1 MLAHS
6 PPFVAFLT
14 PQLFPGPAPGKRFF
28 DPLPKKI
35 LRFRTRKAWPAAQQ
49 YLSRARAFRL
59 RAGERGRGRVCCDLR
74 PGRWRWLWPWL
85 PVLLPLVVGRPCLVR
100 WLLSGLP
107 AGGSRLLFPLF
118 LCLLAACAAPWA
130 CMSASHRPRPHRPQ
144 PPRRQS
150 AAHGSGSHH
159 ATPGPI
165 CRRRLPLICRPS
177 CPGSCPGSCRPPFCR
192 RSCPAARR
200 RVLCARSGILIA
212 WIYTPPII
220 PQTQH
225 FPQKITPEICAKK
238 LPQSPPKGGRG
249 NGFGP
254 IDGPKKCRYHSS
266 QAKATRPR
274 PPDPPPGTVQRGPS
288 ERADTAHGLGHP
300 PKCPSERSGAA
311 RKGAGANRR
320 RSNATVTV
328 TAGTTGGSKKG
339 PGRCA

>member
-1 MLAHS
+1 
-6 PPFVAFLT
+6 
-14 PQLFPGPAPGKRFF
+14 
-28 DPLPKKI
+28 
-35 LRFRTRKAWPAAQQ
+35 
-49 YLSRARAFRL
+49 
-59 RAGERGRGRVCCDLR
+59 
-74 PGRWRWLWPWL
+74 
-85 PVLLPLVVGRPCLVR
+85 
-100 WLLSGLP
+100 
-107 AGGSRLLFPLF
+107 
-118 LCLLAACAAPWA
+118 
-130 CMSASHRPRPHRPQ
+130 MSAPHRPRPHRPQ
-144 PPRRQS
+144 PPRRRS

-177 CPGSCPGSCRPPFCR
+177 CPGSCPPPFCR

-238 LPQSPPKGGRG
+238 LPQSPLKGDGGTVLALLTARKNAAIIRG
-249 NGFGP
+249 KPRPHGP
-254 IDGPKKCRYHSS
+254 G
-266 QAKATRPR
+266 

-288 ERADTAHGLGHP
+288 ERADTAHGLRHP

-311 RKGAGANRR
+311 RKGAVANRR

-328 TAGTTGGSKKG
+328 TAGTTGGSEKG
-339 PGRCA
+339 PGRRA

>member
-35 LRFRTRKAWPAAQQ
+35 LRFRTRKAWPASQQ

-59 RAGERGRGRVCCDLR
+59 RAGGRGRGRVWCDLR

-100 WLLSGLP
+100 WLLSCLP

-118 LCLLAACAAPWA
+118 LCLLAACATPWA
-130 CMSASHRPRPHRPQ
+130 CMSAPHRPRPHRPQ

-150 AAHGSGSHH
+150 AAHGSSSHH

-165 CRRRLPLICRPS
+165 CRRCLPLICRPS
-177 CPGSCPGSCRPPFCR
+177 CPGSCPPPFCR

-225 FPQKITPEICAKK
+225 FPQKITPGNLCKK
-238 LPQSPPKGGRG
+238 TSPVPPKGGRG

-254 IDGPKKCRYHSS
+254 IDGPEKCRYHPR
-266 QAKATRPR
+266 QAEATRPAA
-274 PPDPPPGTVQRGPS
+274 QR
-288 ERADTAHGLGHP
+288 TAQGHH
-300 PKCPSERSGAA
+300 
-311 RKGAGANRR
+311 
-320 RSNATVTV
+320 
-328 TAGTTGGSKKG
+328 G
-339 PGRCA
+339 PGDQKGEVNMTTPTASELLVQQAREAERLRLLLLASECKDLDEFRQRLRDLLNK

>member
-1 MLAHS
+1 MGDFLCLACS
-6 PPFVAFLT
+6 FAPVCRIFD

-59 RAGERGRGRVCCDLR
+59 RAGGRGRGRVWCDLR
-74 PGRWRWLWPWL
+74 PGRLRWCWPWL
-85 PVLLPLVVGRPCLVR
+85 PVLLPLVVGFPCLVR

-107 AGGSRLLFPLF
+107 AGGSWLLLLPS

-130 CMSASHRPRPHRPQ
+130 CTSAPHRPRPHRPQ

-177 CPGSCPGSCRPPFCR
+177 CPGSCPPPFCR

-238 LPQSPPKGGRG
+238 LPQSPLKG
-249 NGFGP
+249 
-254 IDGPKKCRYHSS
+254 DGGTVLALLTARKNAAIIR
-266 QAKATRPR
+266 AKPR
-274 PPDPPPGTVQRGPS
+274 PHGPGPRT
-288 ERADTAHGLGHP
+288 
-300 PKCPSERSGAA
+300 
-311 RKGAGANRR
+311 RR
-320 RSNATVTV
+320 REQFSGGQVNGPTRRTV
-328 TAGTTGGSKKG
+328 
-339 PGRCA
+339 

>member
-35 LRFRTRKAWPAAQQ
+35 LRFRTRKAWPASQQ

-59 RAGERGRGRVCCDLR
+59 RAGGRGCGRVCCNLR

-118 LCLLAACAAPWA
+118 PLFLCLLAACAAPWA
-130 CMSASHRPRPHRPQ
+130 CMSAPHRPRPHRPQ

-165 CRRRLPLICRPS
+165 CRRCLPLICRPS
-177 CPGSCPGSCRPPFCR
+177 CPGSCPPPFCR

-225 FPQKITPEICAKK
+225 FPQKIAPEICAKK
-238 LPQSPPKGGRG
+238 TSPVPPKGGRG

>member
-59 RAGERGRGRVCCDLR
+59 RAGGRGRGRVWCDLR
-74 PGRWRWLWPWL
+74 PVRWRWRWRWL
-85 PVLLPLVVGRPCLVR
+85 PVPLPLVVGCPCLVW

-107 AGGSRLLFPLF
+107 AGGSRLLLLRP
-118 LCLLAACAAPWA
+118 LCLLAACVVLGLHEFAPPPVPAWAAA
-130 CMSASHRPRPHRPQ
+130 TTATTCRPRFRLTPCHPRPDL
-144 PPRRQS
+144 PPPS
-150 AAHGSGSHH
+150 PAD
-159 ATPGPI
+159 
-165 CRRRLPLICRPS
+165 LPPVLPR
-177 CPGSCPGSCRPPFCR
+177 FL
-192 RSCPAARR
+192 PAA
-200 RVLCARSGILIA
+200 VL
-212 WIYTPPII
+212 PPIMPSRPAEGFMRPVWYLDSLDI
-220 PQTQH
+220 YAPYNPPNTAFSTKNH
-225 FPQKITPEICAKK
+225 PGNLCKK
-238 LPQSPPKGGRG
+238 TSPVPPKGGRG

>member
-1 MLAHS
+1 MALH
-6 PPFVAFLT
+6 FLFSLL
-14 PQLFPGPAPGKRFF
+14 PQMAPCRIF

-35 LRFRTRKAWPAAQQ
+35 LRFRTRKAWPASQQ

-59 RAGERGRGRVCCDLR
+59 RAGGRGRGRVWCDLR

-100 WLLSGLP
+100 WLLSCLP

-118 LCLLAACAAPWA
+118 LCLLAACATPWA
-130 CMSASHRPRPHRPQ
+130 CMSAPHRPRPHRPQ

-150 AAHGSGSHH
+150 AAHGSSSHH

-165 CRRRLPLICRPS
+165 CRRCLPLICRPS
-177 CPGSCPGSCRPPFCR
+177 CPGSCPPPFCR

-238 LPQSPPKGGRG
+238 LPQSPLKGDGGTVLALLTARKNAAIIRG
-249 NGFGP
+249 KRRPHGP
-254 IDGPKKCRYHSS
+254 PPSEPPRATTA
-266 QAKATRPR
+266 QATR
-274 PPDPPPGTVQRGPS
+274 
-288 ERADTAHGLGHP
+288 
-300 PKCPSERSGAA
+300 
-311 RKGAGANRR
+311 KGR
-320 RSNATVTV
+320 
-328 TAGTTGGSKKG
+328 
-339 PGRCA
+339 